1 MKPSTLLL
9 TLFLPVIVFSQKNVD
24 LDRFSFTVNV
34 RTIPSVRIDSSYRT
48 YNVGFEATRL
58 MQNYFQ
64 ELAPEKSVI
73 IDGWKQLPKDGHLNI
88 QIKLDDILPESY
100 ATKERVEIIK
110 DKTGK
115 QTGTRSYYY
124 QEVVYTFAATADIV
138 DYKGVQI
145 DHIIL
150 ADRGYKQ
157 VYKSPEFAVRQVA
170 EGYFM
175 INVLKLT
182 GDLYKNCV
190 RRAVNYLSN
199 SLSNAYGYGEA
210 TITDFMWII
219 DSRKHPEYS
228 AHRNAFL
235 TIKDVMFD
243 MRADR
248 PLTDAREKL
257 QPVIKYFE
265 SIKKN
270 YPGTSKHD
278 RKIRYASFFNLAVI
292 YYYLDDPQAMM
303 KEASGLVLND
313 FDARD
318 GRNLEASAL
327 RLKNLFESSG
337 IYSRHFPVNVNDL
350 RGPFESQPV
359 VTKYGVTQNP

>member
-1 MKPSTLLL
+1 VKIRILLL
-9 TLFLPVIVFSQKNVD
+9 LAIIPSFVFSQKVD
-24 LDRFSFTVNV
+24 LDRFNFTVNV

-73 IDGWKQLPKDGHLNI
+73 IDGWKQLSKDGHLNI

-100 ATKERVEIIK
+100 ATRERVEIIK

-115 QTGTRSYYY
+115 QTGTKTYYY
-124 QEVVYTFAATADIV
+124 QEVVYTFAAVADIV

-145 DHIIL
+145 DHVVL

-157 VYKSPEFAVRQVA
+157 VYKSPEFMVRQVA

-190 RRAVNYLSN
+190 RRAVNYLS
-199 SLSNAYGYGEA
+199 SQLSNAYGYGEA

-243 MRADR
+243 MRADK
-248 PLTDAREKL
+248 PISEAREKL

-270 YPGTSKHD
+270 YSSTSKHD
-278 RKIRYASFFNLAVI
+278 RKIRYASYFNLAVI

-337 IYSRHFPVNVNDL
+337 IYTRHFPININDL
-350 RGPFESQPV
+350 RGPNESQPV
-359 VTKYGVTQNP
+359 VTKYGVAQNP